1 MARFETNRAA
11 RATSDRFLFVYP
23 EKHAEWSR
31 VVQAADEDGGSMG
44 GQRQRGGLAAD
55 DILQRLLQRRQAAAP
70 APANPADSAAS
81 VAVGRANE
89 HKIDGA
95 RRLPVHEAA
104 PRESFKPKRQFEPNP
119 WMQKPTTT
127 QMASFLPP
135 INHQRAMPFRPKGQ
149 VYDPSPFNT
158 TSTAQDAFQAWPVGY
173 RPRPA
178 IYPEEK
184 PYIYEKFECESTS
197 RAAYRAYQVKGYV
210 PAPKP
215 INAMGLDG
223 MF

>member
-1 MARFETNRAA
+1 MPNGRESCKPPMKT
-11 RATSDRFLFVYP
+11 
-23 EKHAEWSR
+23 E
-31 VVQAADEDGGSMG
+31 
-44 GQRQRGGLAAD
+44 
-55 DILQRLLQRRQAAAP
+55 AP
-70 APANPADSAAS
+70 WAAS
-81 VAVGRANE
+81 VNEVGSPQTTYYSAFCSG
-89 HKIDGA
+89 D
-95 RRLPVHEAA
+95 RRQLPRQPIRPTAQHPWLSDEPMSTRSTAHDA
-104 PRESFKPKRQFEPNP
+104 YQYMKQPPRESFKPKRQFEPNP